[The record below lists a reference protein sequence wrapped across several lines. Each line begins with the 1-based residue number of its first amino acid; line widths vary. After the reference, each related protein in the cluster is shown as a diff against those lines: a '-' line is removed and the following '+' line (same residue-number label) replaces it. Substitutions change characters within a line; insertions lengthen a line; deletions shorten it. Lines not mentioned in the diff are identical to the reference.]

1 MQGAAVGGVL
11 VAGGG
16 VVISG
21 PAHTLGA
28 NPDPESDGD
37 DEGDEDDEWVNA
49 V

>member
-1 MQGAAVGGVL
+1 MQGCAVGGVL

-16 VVISG
+16 VIISG

-28 NPDPESDGD
+28 NPDPDGDGD
-37 DEGDEDDEWVNA
+37 DEGDDDDECVNA